1 MKNEL
6 IIKTKDSNE
15 VNYNVNS
22 YFEEDNSKEF
32 IEIRRNI
39 YSTYSIKDD
48 YLNYFESPNNL
59 EVTSEDIALY
69 LQGKNNYID
78 SITRLK
84 QLKRLY

>member
-1 MKNEL
+1 MKKEVIL
-6 IIKTKDSNE
+6 RNE
-15 VNYNVNS
+15 VNNDVNYNINS

-32 IEIRRNI
+32 METRRSI

-48 YLNYFESPNNL
+48 YKSYLENNNL

-69 LQGKNNYID
+69 LKGKNNYID
-78 SITRLK
+78 SISRLK

>member
-1 MKNEL
+1 MKKEVIL
-6 IIKTKDSNE
+6 RNE
-15 VNYNVNS
+15 VNNDVNYNINS

-32 IEIRRNI
+32 METRRSI

-48 YLNYFESPNNL
+48 YKSYLDNNTL

-69 LQGKNNYID
+69 LKGKNNYID
-78 SITRLK
+78 SISRLK